1 MNYIAYYRVSTKK
14 QGESTLGLKAQQ
26 ESVRR
31 FLNGKTILHEFV
43 EVETGTNKRVRPILS
58 EAIQLCKKHDA
69 TLIIAKLDRLA
80 RNVAFVS
87 SLMDAHV
94 KFVAVDMPQAN
105 ELTIHIMSAIAQHE
119 AKIISTRIKEALAQ
133 SKKKLGNPQ
142 YLTAEAREK
151 GQLSILKKRLN
162 NPNMVRA
169 TAFLKSL
176 DYENLSYTKMAEI
189 LNQNQFHTPLGKRY
203 SACQVKRLI
212 GKMGTSVNVDRR
224 RQV

>member
-26 ESVRR
+26 ESVKR

-43 EVETGTNKRVRPILS
+43 EIETGTNKRVRPILL
-58 EAIQLCKKHDA
+58 EAIELCKKHDA

-133 SKKKLGNPQ
+133 SKKKLGNPHN
-142 YLTAEAREK
+142 LTAEARELGRARIK
-151 GQLSILKKRLN
+151 EKRLSN
-162 NPNMVRA
+162 ENTIRA
-169 TAFLKSL
+169 LAFIKGL
-176 DYENLSYTKMAEI
+176 DYNNMSLVEI
-189 LNQNQFHTPLGKRY
+189 ARLLNDNRFSTPMGKKY
-203 SACQVKRLI
+203 SACQVRRLI
-212 GKMGTSVNVDRR
+212 IRI
-224 RQV
+224 